1 MFSLKTQIKRH
12 LHGFGEM
19 VALDEVSEAN
29 GVRTQGSSP
38 TQYFDGGGKE
48 ETQMNATAEVV
59 SISERLSLREASDPI
74 EQALNSLSFG
84 KRVLNLRKNHVVFS
98 QGEPAD
104 ALYYIQQG
112 KVKLVVVSFA
122 GKEATLSVMGKG
134 EFFGLGSLQQRSL
147 RLTTATTLEP
157 SVIVRVERDAMQ
169 RELRS
174 HPRLSE
180 VLMTQLL
187 SRTLTLQKDL
197 CTHIFDPS
205 EKRLARVLLKLSRLG
220 EESQQQVAMPKISHD
235 TLATMVG
242 TTRSRIT
249 YFMNKFKKLGFI
261 DYGKE
266 MMIHPSRLTTAIQ
279 QD

>member
-1 MFSLKTQIKRH
+1 
-12 LHGFGEM
+12 
-19 VALDEVSEAN
+19 
-29 GVRTQGSSP
+29 
-38 TQYFDGGGKE
+38 
-48 ETQMNATAEVV
+48 MNATAEVV
-59 SISERLSLREASDPI
+59 SISERLSQREASDPI

-84 KRVLNLRKNHVVFS
+84 KRVLSLRKNQVVFS

-104 ALYYIQQG
+104 ALYYIQRG

-147 RLTTATTLEP
+147 RLATATTLEP
-157 SVIVRVERDAMQ
+157 SVIVRIERDIMQ

-220 EESQQQVAMPKISHD
+220 DESQQQVAMPKISHD

-249 YFMNKFKKLGFI
+249 YFMNKFKKLGLI

-266 MMIHPSRLTTAIQ
+266 MMIHPSRLSAAIQ

>member
-1 MFSLKTQIKRH
+1 
-12 LHGFGEM
+12 
-19 VALDEVSEAN
+19 
-29 GVRTQGSSP
+29 
-38 TQYFDGGGKE
+38 
-48 ETQMNATAEVV
+48 MNATAEVV
-59 SISERLSLREASDPI
+59 SITERLGQRDASGPI
-74 EQALNSLSFG
+74 EQALNSFSFG

-104 ALYYIQQG
+104 ALYYIQRG

-134 EFFGLGSLQQRSL
+134 EFFGLGSLQQRSQ
-147 RLTTATTLEP
+147 RLATATTLEP
-157 SVIVRVERDAMQ
+157 SVIVRIERDIMQ
-169 RELRS
+169 RELRN
-174 HPRLSE
+174 HPRLND

-187 SRTLTLQKDL
+187 TRTLTLQKDL

-220 EESQQQVAMPKISHD
+220 DEVQEQVSIPKISHD

-261 DYGKE
+261 DYGKG
-266 MMIHPSRLTTAIQ
+266 MMIHPDRLITAIQ

>member
-1 MFSLKTQIKRH
+1 
-12 LHGFGEM
+12 
-19 VALDEVSEAN
+19 
-29 GVRTQGSSP
+29 
-38 TQYFDGGGKE
+38 
-48 ETQMNATAEVV
+48 MNATAEVV
-59 SISERLSLREASDPI
+59 SISERLSQREASDPI

-84 KRVLNLRKNHVVFS
+84 KRVLSLRKNQVVFS

-104 ALYYIQQG
+104 ALYYIQRG
-112 KVKLVVVSFA
+112 KVKMVVVSFV

-157 SVIVRVERDAMQ
+157 SVIVRIERDVMQ

-249 YFMNKFKKLGFI
+249 YFMNKFKKLGFV

>member
-1 MFSLKTQIKRH
+1 
-12 LHGFGEM
+12 
-19 VALDEVSEAN
+19 
-29 GVRTQGSSP
+29 
-38 TQYFDGGGKE
+38 
-48 ETQMNATAEVV
+48 MNATAEVV
-59 SISERLSLREASDPI
+59 SISERLSQREASDPI

-84 KRVLNLRKNHVVFS
+84 KRVISLRKNQVVFS

-104 ALYYIQQG
+104 ALFYIQRG

-147 RLTTATTLEP
+147 RLATATTLEP
-157 SVIVRVERDAMQ
+157 SVVVRIERDIMQ

-220 EESQQQVAMPKISHD
+220 DESHQQVAMPKISHD

-266 MMIHPSRLTTAIQ
+266 MLIHPSRLSTAIQ

>member
-1 MFSLKTQIKRH
+1 
-12 LHGFGEM
+12 
-19 VALDEVSEAN
+19 
-29 GVRTQGSSP
+29 
-38 TQYFDGGGKE
+38 
-48 ETQMNATAEVV
+48 MNATAEVV

-84 KRVLNLRKNHVVFS
+84 KRVLTLRKNQVVFS

-104 ALYYIQQG
+104 ALYYIQRG

-147 RLTTATTLEP
+147 RLATATTLEP
-157 SVIVRVERDAMQ
+157 SVIVRVERDIMQ

-205 EKRLARVLLKLSRLG
+205 EKRLARVLLKLSRL
-220 EESQQQVAMPKISHD
+220 EEENQQQVAMPKISHD

>member
-1 MFSLKTQIKRH
+1 
-12 LHGFGEM
+12 
-19 VALDEVSEAN
+19 
-29 GVRTQGSSP
+29 
-38 TQYFDGGGKE
+38 
-48 ETQMNATAEVV
+48 MNATAEVV

-104 ALYYIQQG
+104 ALYYIQRG

-205 EKRLARVLLKLSRLG
+205 EKRLARVLLKLSRL
-220 EESQQQVAMPKISHD
+220 EEENQQQVAMPKISHD

>member
-1 MFSLKTQIKRH
+1 
-12 LHGFGEM
+12 
-19 VALDEVSEAN
+19 
-29 GVRTQGSSP
+29 
-38 TQYFDGGGKE
+38 
-48 ETQMNATAEVV
+48 MNATAEVV

-84 KRVLNLRKNHVVFS
+84 KRVLNLRKNQVVFS

-104 ALYYIQQG
+104 ALYYIQRG
-112 KVKLVVVSFA
+112 KVKMVVVSLV

-157 SVIVRVERDAMQ
+157 SVIVRIERDVMQ

-220 EESQQQVAMPKISHD
+220 EGSQQQVAMPKISHD

-266 MMIHPSRLTTAIQ
+266 MMIHPSRLATAIQ

>member
-1 MFSLKTQIKRH
+1 
-12 LHGFGEM
+12 
-19 VALDEVSEAN
+19 
-29 GVRTQGSSP
+29 
-38 TQYFDGGGKE
+38 
-48 ETQMNATAEVV
+48 MNATAEVV
-59 SISERLSLREASDPI
+59 SISERLSQREASDPI

-84 KRVLNLRKNHVVFS
+84 KRVLTLRKNQVVFS

-104 ALYYIQQG
+104 ALYYIQRG

-147 RLTTATTLEP
+147 RLATATTLEP
-157 SVIVRVERDAMQ
+157 SVIVRIERDIMQ

-174 HPRLSE
+174 HPRLNE

>member
-1 MFSLKTQIKRH
+1 
-12 LHGFGEM
+12 
-19 VALDEVSEAN
+19 
-29 GVRTQGSSP
+29 
-38 TQYFDGGGKE
+38 
-48 ETQMNATAEVV
+48 MNATAEVV
-59 SISERLSLREASDPI
+59 SISERLSVREPSDPI
-74 EQALNSLSFG
+74 EQALSSLSFG
-84 KRVLNLRKNHVVFS
+84 KRILNLRKNQVVFS

-104 ALYYIQQG
+104 ALYYIQRG
-112 KVKLVVVSFA
+112 KVKMVVVSFV

-134 EFFGLGSLQQRSL
+134 EFFGLGSLQQHSL
-147 RLTTATTLEP
+147 RLATATTLEP
-157 SVIVRVERDAMQ
+157 SVIVRIERDIMQ

-220 EESQQQVAMPKISHD
+220 EESQQQVAIPKISHD

-266 MMIHPSRLTTAIQ
+266 MMIHPSRLTAAIQ

>member
-1 MFSLKTQIKRH
+1 
-12 LHGFGEM
+12 
-19 VALDEVSEAN
+19 
-29 GVRTQGSSP
+29 
-38 TQYFDGGGKE
+38 
-48 ETQMNATAEVV
+48 MNATAEVV
-59 SISERLSLREASDPI
+59 SISEKLSQREASDPI

-104 ALYYIQQG
+104 ALYYIQRG

>member
-1 MFSLKTQIKRH
+1 
-12 LHGFGEM
+12 
-19 VALDEVSEAN
+19 
-29 GVRTQGSSP
+29 
-38 TQYFDGGGKE
+38 
-48 ETQMNATAEVV
+48 MNATAEVV

-84 KRVLNLRKNHVVFS
+84 KRVLNLRKNQVVFS

-104 ALYYIQQG
+104 ALYYIQRG
-112 KVKLVVVSFA
+112 KVKMVVVSFV

-134 EFFGLGSLQQRSL
+134 EFFGLGSLQQHSL
-147 RLTTATTLEP
+147 RLATATTLEP
-157 SVIVRVERDAMQ
+157 SVIVRIERDVMQ

-220 EESQQQVAMPKISHD
+220 EENQQQVAIPKISHD

-249 YFMNKFKKLGFI
+249 YFMNKFKKLGFV